1 MGGTAGSGFDLAPLA
16 AGFVAATSLTTGQI
30 APATLG
36 CTVTKGTTGLTNIL
50 MDNFVDPTQLVINV
64 SPAGTGPA
72 SGTIMALTAA
82 SQPGQSISIQSFR
95 RDTGANI
102 DSDFSFKIER
112 LQKNF

>member
-1 MGGTAGSGFDLAPLA
+1 MAGTAGSGFGLATLA
-16 AGFVAATSLTTGQI
+16 AGFVSATSLTGGQV

-50 MDNFVDPTQLVINV
+50 MDTFVDPTQLVVTI
-64 SPAGTGPA
+64 SPGGTGPA
-72 SGTIMALTAA
+72 SGTIMSLTPAG
-82 SQPGQSISIQSFR
+82 SPGQSLSIQSFR
-95 RDTGANI
+95 RDTGANV

>member
-1 MGGTAGSGFDLAPLA
+1 MSGNAGSGIGLAPLA
-16 AGFVAATSLTTGQI
+16 AGFVAATTLTPGQI

-36 CTVTKGTTGLTNIL
+36 CTVTKGTTGLSNIL
-50 MDNFVDPTQLVINV
+50 MDSFVDPTQLVISV

-72 SGTIMALTAA
+72 SGTIMSLTGA
-82 SQPGQSISIQSFR
+82 SSPGQSISIQSFR
-95 RDTGANI
+95 RDTGANV